1 MVNIDLKL
9 DTWKNKL
16 LDMGKR
22 NRLLNYRDTRRS
34 NLRIIVPGIY
44 DLWDSFVVN
53 EQPLKFPRVDEDETQ
68 QLSLEENQIPATDPN
83 SVQTSQSPKEQ
94 QRTLRNLRSKAKAF
108 MEEQGVNVLYL
119 SFGFLR
125 WTESDHSKVHFDA
138 PLILVPV
145 SLSWESITSPFVLS
159 LHEDEIIVN
168 PTLAYKLDNDFGIKL
183 PEFNIEDSLSAYFE
197 RVCQLTSAN
206 HWEVIPEVGLGL
218 LSFLKINMYRD
229 LENHREAILKN
240 PIVRALGGDASAV
253 DHDLSIIDHF
263 DHDNSTTPEHTFQ
276 VVDADASQQ
285 DAILCAKKGYSFVLQ
300 GPPGTGKSQTITNII
315 AECLADG
322 KKVLFVSEKM
332 AALEVVHKR
341 LKDAGLADF
350 CLILHSY
357 KANKKD
363 TLAQLGSVLN
373 LASQKATLS
382 DDAYQRLAQLTAD
395 RNRLNDYSTAIFTV
409 IEPLHKTI
417 YEASGILANLTDYA
431 DIIFP
436 IEDIQQATPQM
447 YTSYINGLTRFAD
460 TVSDM
465 NTDYQSNPWYGAN
478 VKFVSNELRH
488 DILAR
493 LNRLDP
499 MMKEISELGNTAMA
513 ALSISAEISYS
524 NLTQAAIILELAG
537 RSPKVPLSWLTGE
550 REIAQLLIEIQEGEK
565 AQADFLA
572 QRKNILA
579 LHQDILQNDST
590 ADFTSFNNLAATAE
604 IDAHIEAIHT
614 CVLSSQPC
622 YAVWSGLDN
631 QSMVTALYD
640 SAAEQIGTYIT
651 IRQEIA
657 QAYENEIFSI
667 DFDAMYLRFKAEYTS
682 ALKFLKSQYRSD
694 KKLVQSL
701 SRERGKKLSDDEIFE
716 LLGQLRRMAELKKW
730 MDENAGSLSAVFGE
744 LYQAENT
751 DFDELKRFL
760 DAYGLMQTC
769 LENLGSL
776 RISVAQ
782 NETQASALHQH
793 YESLYSGL
801 ETDWDMVRKALD
813 WAIAFYRTMDGY
825 DGYGET
831 FLRYVC
837 TSEEKIDLCKT
848 YSEQIKQS
856 AARVTPD
863 FEWFLELF
871 QSPDEW
877 RNMPMPILIDR
888 LTKCANNLAALEEWI
903 DFRTA
908 RGQCYELGLEEYID
922 QIEALHIDSA
932 SIVPIFQKRFFRLWL
947 DSVLPGYPVV
957 ANFRRK
963 TQETVIQ
970 EFEQLDKL
978 QFTIARSRIRSKL
991 INGLPSLDHF
1001 TSGVDEIS
1009 TLKRELNKQRRI
1021 MPIRR
1026 LFREIPNLIL
1036 ALKPCLM
1043 MSPLSVSLFLEADTF
1058 TFDTVIF
1065 DEASQVCT
1073 ENAIG
1078 AILRGKQIII
1088 AGDSKQL
1095 PPTNF
1100 FSATV
1105 SDSDFDWDIGD
1116 EDEYDDSNAYESILD
1131 EAALLPERTLLWH
1144 YRSRHEHLI
1153 AFSNAKI
1160 YKGNLITFPS
1170 NVDRAPNVGVEYTY
1184 VPSGYYDRGGRKG
1197 NVIEAEKVVD
1207 LIFEHIRQF
1216 PNRSLGVIAFGEVQQ
1231 MAIDTVLRKRRM
1243 ENQRYEPFFDED
1255 KPEAFF
1261 VKSLENVQ
1269 GDERDTIIFS
1279 IGYAKDAAG
1288 VMRMNFGPLS
1298 KMGGERRLNVAI
1310 TRAKYNVK
1318 LVGSLLPT
1326 DINTD
1331 RISAHGPKLLRGYI
1345 DFAMKGPAV
1354 LQNEI
1359 TESDCVEHDS
1369 PFEEAVYKFLDRKGY
1384 KLATQVGCSGYR
1396 IDMAVKHPTLS
1407 GRYVLGIECD
1417 GAAYHSA
1424 RTARERDRLRQD
1436 VLESMGWKIY
1446 RIWST
1451 DWIKDPITEGQRLVE
1466 VVDAA
1471 ISSYVED
1478 TPAISSRQDTVD
1490 SQETEPFMT
1499 VEAKQVSVED
1509 IANPYGFD
1517 VPVTTDFSTLSRGR
1531 NGFPKLTECVE
1542 LLVCNEYPIHYE
1554 LICQKLSPLL
1564 GREKAT
1570 SVVRNEVNRA
1580 LRSLGDRIVRK
1591 GDFFYPA
1598 VYTKI
1603 PARQAN
1609 GRNIKHISTDELA
1622 AAMLRVLSKCVG
1634 TTRMALIDETTRA
1647 LGFNRRGANIARAMN
1662 EAFERLIIEGKI
1674 CEIDEKLSMNLS
1686 QKSEA

>member
-1 MVNIDLKL
+1 MVNMDIKL

-34 NLRIIVPGIY
+34 NLRIKRPDIY
-44 DLWDSFVVN
+44 DLWDNFVINEHPLEFPFVDEN
-53 EQPLKFPRVDEDETQ
+53 EQLR
-68 QLSLEENQIPATDPN
+68 LGEESEGSTATAG
-83 SVQTSQSPKEQ
+83 SVQTNQSIKEQ
-94 QRTLRNLRSKAKAF
+94 QRTLRNLRSKAKTF

-125 WTESDHSKVHFDA
+125 WTESDHSNVHFDA

-183 PEFNIEDSLSAYFE
+183 PEFNVEDSLSSYFE
-197 RVCQLTSAN
+197 SVCQLTSAN
-206 HWEVIPEVGLGL
+206 HWDVIPEVGLGL

-240 PIVRALGGDASAV
+240 PVVRALGGDAVAV
-253 DHDLSIIDHF
+253 DHDLPVIDHF
-263 DHDNSTTPEHTFQ
+263 DHDNNTTPEHTFQ

-395 RNRLNDYSTAIFTV
+395 KNRLNDYSTAIFTV

-417 YEASGILANLTDYA
+417 YEVNGILANLTDYA

-436 IEDIQQATPQM
+436 IDGIQQVTPTT
-447 YTSYINGLTRFAD
+447 YVNYINGLTRFAD
-460 TVSDM
+460 TISGM

-478 VKFVSNELRH
+478 VKIVSNELRH

-493 LNRLDP
+493 LNRLIP
-499 MMKEISELGNTAMA
+499 MIKEFIERGKTAMS
-513 ALSISAEISYS
+513 ALSVSAELSYF
-524 NLTQAAIILELAG
+524 NLVQAATIFELAG
-537 RSPKVPLSWLTGE
+537 QSPKVPVSWLTGD
-550 REIAQLLIEIQEGEK
+550 REIDQLLIEIQKNEE
-565 AQADFLA
+565 AQAAFLA
-572 QRKNILA
+572 RRQNILE
-579 LHQDILQNDST
+579 LHREILQNDIET
-590 ADFTSFNNLAATAE
+590 DFTSFSNLASTDE
-604 IDAHIEAIHT
+604 IDAHIEAIHA
-614 CVLSSQPC
+614 CIMSVRPC
-622 YAVWSGLDN
+622 YAIWSGLAD
-631 QSMVTALYD
+631 QSMVTSLCD
-640 SAAEQIGTYIT
+640 SAAEQISAYNA

-667 DFDAMYLRFKAEYTS
+667 DFNAMYLRFKAEYTS

-694 KKLVQSL
+694 KKLIQSL

-716 LLGQLRRMAELKKW
+716 LLGQLRRMAELRKW
-730 MDENAGSLSAVFGE
+730 MDENSSSLFAVFGE
-744 LYQAENT
+744 LYQEDAT
-751 DFDELKRFL
+751 DFDELRRFL
-760 DAYGLMQTC
+760 NTYTLMQTC
-769 LENLGSL
+769 LGNLNSL
-776 RISVAQ
+776 RISTARSEAQ
-782 NETQASALHQH
+782 TPVLHQH
-793 YESLYSGL
+793 YGSLYSGL
-801 ETDWDMVRKALD
+801 ETDWNTVRNALD
-813 WAIAFYRTMDGY
+813 WAVAFCNAMDGS
-825 DGYGET
+825 DGYGES
-831 FLRYVC
+831 FLHYIC
-837 TSEEKIDLCKT
+837 TSGEKIALCKT
-848 YSEQIKQS
+848 YSDQIKQRLT
-856 AARVTPD
+856 AIDPD
-863 FEWFLELF
+863 FEWFLEFF
-871 QSPDEW
+871 QSPDKW
-877 RNMPMPILIDR
+877 RNMPLPELANR
-888 LTKCANNLAALEEWI
+888 LAECANNLAALEEWI
-903 DFRTA
+903 DFRTV
-908 RGQCYELGLEEYID
+908 RSQCYELGLEEYIH
-922 QIEALHIDSA
+922 QIETMHIDSA
-932 SIVPIFQKRFFRLWL
+932 SIVPVFQKRFFRLWL
-947 DSVLPGYPVV
+947 DSVLPEYPVV

-963 TQETVIQ
+963 TQESVIQ
-970 EFEQLDKL
+970 EFDQLDKL
-978 QFTIARSRIRSKL
+978 QFAIARSRIRSKL

-1026 LFREIPNLIL
+1026 LFRAIPNLIL

-1078 AILRGKQIII
+1078 AILRGKQVII

-1105 SDSDFDWDIGD
+1105 SDSDFDGDVGD
-1116 EDEYDDSNAYESILD
+1116 EDEYDDSSAYESILD

-1197 NVIEAEKVVD
+1197 NAIEAEKVVD

-1231 MAIDTVLRKRRM
+1231 LAIDTVLRRRRM
-1243 ENQRYEPFFDED
+1243 ENQQYESFFDED
-1255 KPEAFF
+1255 RQEAFF
-1261 VKSLENVQ
+1261 IKSLENVQ

-1279 IGYAKDAAG
+1279 IGYAKDASG

-1298 KMGGERRLNVAI
+1298 KTGGERRLNVAI

-1318 LVGSLLPT
+1318 LVGSILPT
-1326 DINTD
+1326 DINTE
-1331 RISAHGPKLLRGYI
+1331 RVSADGPKLLRGYI
-1345 DFAMKGPAV
+1345 DFAMNGPAV

-1359 TESDCVEHDS
+1359 TESDFVQHDS
-1369 PFEEAVYKFLDRKGY
+1369 PFEAAVYNFLDRKGY
-1384 KLATQVGCSGYR
+1384 KLATQVGCSSYR

-1407 GRYVLGIECD
+1407 GCYVLGIECD

-1451 DWIKDPITEGQRLVE
+1451 DWIKDPVTEGQRLIE
-1466 VVDAA
+1466 AVDDA
-1471 ISSYVED
+1471 INSYVEAVPE
-1478 TPAISSRQDTVD
+1478 TKTLMQ
-1490 SQETEPFMT
+1490 QEAMDMAEPFIT
-1499 VEAKQVSVED
+1499 VEDKPVSIVD

-1517 VPVTTDFSTLSRGR
+1517 LPNTTDFSTLPRDR
-1531 NGFPKLTECVE
+1531 NGYLRLADCIE
-1542 LLVCNEYPIHYE
+1542 LLIHNEYPIHYD
-1554 LICQKLSPLL
+1554 LLCQKLSPLL

-1570 SVVRNEVNRA
+1570 SVVRKEVDYA
-1580 LRSLGDRIVRK
+1580 LRSMGDRIVRK
-1591 GDFFYPA
+1591 GDFLYPA
-1598 VYTKI
+1598 SFAEI
-1603 PARQAN
+1603 PVRQAN

-1634 TTRMALIDETTRA
+1634 TTRIALIDETTRA
-1647 LGFNRRGANIARAMN
+1647 LGFNRRGTNIAKAMN
-1662 EAFERLIIEGKI
+1662 GAFEKLIIAGKI
-1674 CEIDEKLSMNLS
+1674 CEVNGKLLANLN
-1686 QKSEA
+1686 QKSDV

>member
-1 MVNIDLKL
+1 MVNMDIKL
-9 DTWKNKL
+9 ETWKNKL

-34 NLRIIVPGIY
+34 NLRIKFPGIY

-53 EQPLKFPRVDEDETQ
+53 EHALEFPFVDEEQ
-68 QLSLEENQIPATDPN
+68 QLSFQEENTDTIGGTS
-83 SVQTSQSPKEQ
+83 SVQTNQSIREQ
-94 QRTLRNLRSKAKAF
+94 QRTLRNLRSKARTF

-125 WTESDHSKVHFDA
+125 WAESDHSNVHFDA
-138 PLILVPV
+138 PLVLVPV
-145 SLSWESITSPFVLS
+145 SLSWESITSPFVMS

-168 PTLAYKLDNDFGIKL
+168 PTLAYKLDHDFGIKL
-183 PEFNIEDSLSAYFE
+183 PEFNVEDSLSSYFE
-197 RVCQLTSAN
+197 SICRLTSTN
-206 HWEVIPEVGLGL
+206 QWDVIPEVSLGL

-240 PIVRALGGDASAV
+240 PIVRALGGDATAV
-253 DHDLSIIDHF
+253 DHDLSVIDHF
-263 DHDNSTTPEHTFQ
+263 DHDNNTAPEHTFQ

-382 DDAYQRLAQLTAD
+382 DGAYQRLAQLTAD
-395 RNRLNDYSTAIFTV
+395 RNRLNEYSTAIFTV

-417 YEASGILANLTDYA
+417 YEANGILANLTDYA

-436 IEDIQQATPQM
+436 VDGIQQVTPSI
-447 YTSYINGLTRFAD
+447 YANYINRLTRFAD
-460 TVSDM
+460 TVSGM
-465 NTDYQSNPWYGAN
+465 NIDYQSNPWYGAN

-488 DILAR
+488 DILAH
-493 LNRLDP
+493 LNRLIP
-499 MMKEISELGNTAMA
+499 MIKGIGEVGNAAMS
-513 ALSISAEISYS
+513 ALSISAELSYS
-524 NLTQAAIILELAG
+524 NLTQAAAILKLAG
-537 RSPKVPLSWLTGE
+537 QSPKVPVSWLTGDK
-550 REIAQLLIEIQEGEK
+550 EIAQLLIEIQESEK
-565 AQADFLA
+565 AKASFLA
-572 QRKNILA
+572 QRESILV
-579 LHQDILQNDST
+579 LHQEIMQNDSA
-590 ADFTSFNNLAATAE
+590 ADFTSFSNLASTAE
-604 IDAHIEAIHT
+604 IDAHIDAIHAYIM
-614 CVLSSQPC
+614 SAPSC
-622 YAVWSGLDN
+622 YAIWSKLSN
-631 QSMVTALYD
+631 KAVITSLYD
-640 SAAEQIGTYIT
+640 SAVEQISAYNT
-651 IRQEIA
+651 IRQGIA
-657 QAYENEIFSI
+657 QAYESEIFSI
-667 DFDAMYLRFKAEYTS
+667 DFDAMYLRFKSEYTS
-682 ALKFLKSQYRSD
+682 ALKFFKSQYRSD

-701 SRERGKKLSDDEIFE
+701 SRERGKKLSDDEVFE
-716 LLGQLRRMAELKKW
+716 LLKQLRHMAEQKKW
-730 MDENAGSLSAVFGE
+730 MDENAGSLAAMFGE

-751 DFDELKRFL
+751 DFDELKRLL
-760 DAYGLMQTC
+760 DAYGLMHIC
-769 LENLGSL
+769 LESLDNLRITVAHNEEKESSL
-776 RISVAQ
+776 RQ
-782 NETQASALHQH
+782 LYET
-793 YESLYSGL
+793 LYSGL

-813 WAIAFYRTMDGY
+813 WASIFYKTIEGH
-825 DGYGET
+825 DGYGES
-831 FLRYVC
+831 FLRYIC
-837 TSEEKIDLCKT
+837 TSDEKIGLCKT
-848 YSEQIKQS
+848 YSDQIRQELT
-856 AARVTPD
+856 AIWPD
-863 FEWFLELF
+863 FKWFTKLF
-871 QSPDEW
+871 QSSDEW
-877 RNMPMPILIDR
+877 HDMPMFVLTER
-888 LTKCANNLAALEEWI
+888 LTECMNNLAALEEWI
-903 DFRTA
+903 DFRTV
-908 RGQCYELGLEEYID
+908 RNQCYDLGLKEYIH
-922 QIEALHIDSA
+922 QIETLHIDST
-932 SIVPIFQKRFFRLWL
+932 SIVPVFQKRFFRLWL
-947 DSVLPGYPVV
+947 DSVLPEYPVV

-963 TQETVIQ
+963 TQESVIQ
-970 EFEQLDKL
+970 EFDQLDKL
-978 QFTIARSRIRSKL
+978 QFAIARSRIRSKL
-991 INGLPSLDHF
+991 INGLPSLEHF

-1009 TLKRELNKQRRI
+1009 VLKRELNKQRRI

-1026 LFREIPNLIL
+1026 LFRTIPNLIL

-1058 TFDTVIF
+1058 IFDTVIF

-1078 AILRGKQIII
+1078 AILRGKQVII

-1105 SDSDFDWDIGD
+1105 SDSDFDGDIGD
-1116 EDEYDDSNAYESILD
+1116 EDEYDDGSAYESILD

-1160 YKGNLITFPS
+1160 YKGSLITFPS

-1231 MAIDTVLRKRRM
+1231 LAIDTVLRRRRM
-1243 ENQRYEPFFDED
+1243 EDQQNESFFDED
-1255 KPEAFF
+1255 RQEAFF
-1261 VKSLENVQ
+1261 IKSLENVQ

-1279 IGYAKDAAG
+1279 IGYAKDASG

-1298 KMGGERRLNVAI
+1298 KTGGERRLNVAI

-1318 LVGSLLPT
+1318 LVGSILPT
-1326 DINTD
+1326 DISTD
-1331 RISAHGPKLLRGYI
+1331 RISADGPKLLRGYI
-1345 DFAMKGPAV
+1345 DFAMNGPSI
-1354 LQNEI
+1354 LENEI
-1359 TESDCVEHDS
+1359 TESDCVAHDS
-1369 PFEEAVYKFLDRKGY
+1369 PFEAAVYNFLDRKGY

-1451 DWIKDPITEGQRLVE
+1451 DWIKDPVTEGQRLM
-1466 VVDAA
+1466 DA
-1471 ISSYVED
+1471 
-1478 TPAISSRQDTVD
+1478 VD
-1490 SQETEPFMT
+1490 SAINSYTESASEVQAPIQQEIFDTAESFMSI
-1499 VEAKQVSVED
+1499 EDKPVSIAD

-1517 VPVTTDFSTLSRGR
+1517 PPNITDFSILPR
-1531 NGFPKLTECVE
+1531 NRSGHPGLADCIE
-1542 LLVCNEYPIHYE
+1542 LLVRNEYPIHYE
-1554 LICQKLSPLL
+1554 LLCQKISPLL

-1570 SVVRNEVNRA
+1570 SVVRKEVDYA
-1580 LRSLGDRIVRK
+1580 LRLMGERVARK

-1598 VYTKI
+1598 SFAEI
-1603 PARQAN
+1603 PVRQAN

-1634 TTRMALIDETTRA
+1634 TTRTALIDETTRA
-1647 LGFNRRGANIARAMN
+1647 LGFNRRGTNIARAMN
-1662 EAFERLIIEGKI
+1662 DAFEQLKAEGKI
-1674 CEIDEKLSMNLS
+1674 QDIDGKV
-1686 QKSEA
+1686 KFCD

>member
-1 MVNIDLKL
+1 MVSMDTKL

-34 NLRIIVPGIY
+34 NLRIKVPGIY

-53 EQPLKFPRVDEDETQ
+53 EHPLEFPFIDEEQ
-68 QLSLEENQIPATDPN
+68 QLTLEEENSALDTETG
-83 SVQTSQSPKEQ
+83 SVQTNQPAKEQ
-94 QRTLRNLRSKAKAF
+94 QRTLRNLRSKAKTF

-125 WTESDHSKVHFDA
+125 WTESGHSKAYFDA

-168 PTLAYKLDNDFGIKL
+168 PTLTYKLENDFGIKL
-183 PEFNIEDSLSAYFE
+183 PEFNVEDSLSAYFE
-197 RVCQLTSAN
+197 SVCRLTSVN
-206 HWEVIPEVGLGL
+206 QWEVIPEVGLGL

-240 PIVRALGGDASAV
+240 PVVRALGGDATGVA
-253 DHDLSIIDHF
+253 HDLSEIDHF
-263 DHDNSTTPEHTFQ
+263 DHDNNTTPERTFQ

-285 DAILCAKKGYSFVLQ
+285 DAILCAKQGHSFVLQ

-332 AALEVVHKR
+332 AALDVVHKR

-395 RNRLNDYSTAIFTV
+395 RNRLNDYSSAIYTV
-409 IEPLHKTI
+409 IDPLHKTI
-417 YEASGILANLTDYA
+417 YEVNGILANLTNYA

-436 IEDIQQATPQM
+436 IENIQHVTPQT
-447 YTSYINGLTRFAD
+447 YVNYINGLTRFAN
-460 TVSDM
+460 TVSGM
-465 NTDYQSNPWYGAN
+465 NTDYQSNPWYGAD

-488 DILAR
+488 DILAH
-493 LNRLDP
+493 LNQLIPTARGLG
-499 MMKEISELGNTAMA
+499 ELSNAIA
-513 ALSISAEISYS
+513 SALSICAEFSYS
-524 NLTQAAIILELAG
+524 NLAQAAAILELAG
-537 RSPKVPLSWLTGE
+537 QSPKVPLFWLTDNIE
-550 REIAQLLIEIQEGEK
+550 TEQLIVEIEAREK
-565 AQADFLA
+565 DQAAFLA
-572 QRKNILA
+572 QRENILM
-579 LHQDILQNDST
+579 LHRDILQNDQT
-590 ADFTSFNNLAATAE
+590 ADFTGFSSLSTASD
-604 IDAHIEAIHT
+604 IDAHIEAIHG
-614 CVLSSQPC
+614 CLLSARPC
-622 YAVWSGLDN
+622 YKIWSELSD
-631 QSMVTALYD
+631 QPMVMSLYA
-640 SAAEQIGTYIT
+640 SAAEHIGSYNA
-651 IRQEIA
+651 IRQEIV

-667 DFDAMYLRFKAEYTS
+667 DFDAIYLRFKADYTS
-682 ALKFLKSQYRSD
+682 VIKLVKSQYWAD
-694 KKLVQSL
+694 KKSVQSL

-716 LLGQLRRMAELKKW
+716 LLGQLRRMVELKKW
-730 MDENAGSLSAVFGE
+730 MDENANSLTDVFGE
-744 LYQAENT
+744 FYQAENT
-751 DFDELKRFL
+751 DFSELKRYL
-760 DAYGLMQTC
+760 DTYALMQVC
-769 LENLGSL
+769 LESLNSL
-776 RISVAQ
+776 RIFVAQ
-782 NETQASALHQH
+782 NEAQEASLHQR
-793 YESLYSGL
+793 YGTLYSGL
-801 ETDWDMVRKALD
+801 KTDWNTVRKALD
-813 WAIAFYRTMDGY
+813 WAADFYKAIDGHEE
-825 DGYGET
+825 YGEF
-831 FLRYVC
+831 FLDNIC
-837 TSEEKIDLCKT
+837 TSDEKIGLCNT
-848 YSEQIKQS
+848 YSNQIKQEL
-856 AARVTPD
+856 ANITVD
-863 FEWFLELF
+863 FDWFLKLF

-877 RNMPMPILIDR
+877 HAMTMPELTGR
-888 LTKCANNLAALEEWI
+888 LTECANNLAALEEWI
-903 DFRTA
+903 DFRTV
-908 RGQCYELGLEEYID
+908 RNQCYELGLGEYIH
-922 QIEALHIDSA
+922 QIESLHIDAA

-947 DSVLPGYPVV
+947 DSILPEYPVV

-963 TQETVIQ
+963 TQESVIQ
-970 EFEQLDKL
+970 EFEKLDRL
-978 QFTIARSRIRSKL
+978 QFAIARSRIRSQL

-1009 TLKRELNKQRRI
+1009 ILKRELNKQRRI

-1026 LFREIPNLIL
+1026 LFRAIPNLIL

-1043 MSPLSVSLFLEADTF
+1043 MSPLSVSLFLESDTF

-1078 AILRGKQIII
+1078 AILRGKQVII

-1100 FSATV
+1100 FSATT
-1105 SDSDFDWDIGD
+1105 SDSDFDGD
-1116 EDEYDDSNAYESILD
+1116 AENEDEYDDSSAYESVLD

-1160 YKGNLITFPS
+1160 YNGSLITFPS
-1170 NVDRAPNVGVEYTY
+1170 NVDRVPNMGVEYTY
-1184 VPSGYYDRGGRKG
+1184 VPAGYYDRGGRKG

-1207 LIFEHIRQF
+1207 LIFEHCRQF

-1231 MAIDTVLRKRRM
+1231 LAIDTILRRRRM
-1243 ENQRYEPFFDED
+1243 ENQQYESFFDENRQ
-1255 KPEAFF
+1255 EAFF
-1261 VKSLENVQ
+1261 IKSLENVQ

-1279 IGYAKDAAG
+1279 IGYAKDASG

-1298 KMGGERRLNVAI
+1298 KTGGERRLNVAV

-1318 LVGSLLPT
+1318 LVGSILPT
-1326 DINTD
+1326 DINTE
-1331 RISAHGPKLLRGYI
+1331 RVSADGPKLLRGYI
-1345 DFAMKGPAV
+1345 DFAMNGPAV

-1359 TESDCVEHDS
+1359 IESGYVQHDS
-1369 PFEEAVYKFLDRKGY
+1369 PFESAVYNFLDRKGY

-1407 GRYVLGIECD
+1407 GRYILGIECD

-1451 DWIKDPITEGQRLVE
+1451 DWIKDPVTEGQRLIE
-1466 VVDAA
+1466 AVVDATF
-1471 ISSYVED
+1471 SYTETVPEAQAPMKQKATD
-1478 TPAISSRQDTVD
+1478 TS
-1490 SQETEPFMT
+1490 EPFMT
-1499 VEAKQVSVED
+1499 VEDKPVSLED

-1517 VPVTTDFSTLSRGR
+1517 SFTVTDFNTLPCDQ
-1531 NGFPKLTECVE
+1531 NGYLQLTDCIE
-1542 LLVCNEYPIHYE
+1542 LLVQNEYPIHYE
-1554 LICQKLSPLL
+1554 LLCQKVSPLL
-1564 GREKAT
+1564 EREKAT
-1570 SVVRNEVNRA
+1570 SVVRKNVEIA
-1580 LRSLGDRIVRK
+1580 LQLMGGRVIRK

-1598 VYTKI
+1598 DYTMI
-1603 PARQAN
+1603 PVRQAN

-1622 AAMLRVLSKCVG
+1622 AAMLRVLGKCVG
-1634 TTRMALIDETTRA
+1634 TTRIALIDETTRA
-1647 LGFNRRGANIARAMN
+1647 FGFNRRGANITKAMDA
-1662 EAFERLIIEGKI
+1662 AFNSLILSGKVQEISGKI
-1674 CEIDEKLSMNLS
+1674 VIYHQPDN
-1686 QKSEA
+1686 Q

>member
-1 MVNIDLKL
+1 MVNMGVKL
-9 DTWKNKL
+9 DIWKNKL

-34 NLRIIVPGIY
+34 NLRIKLPGIF

-53 EQPLKFPRVDEDETQ
+53 EHTLEFPFIDEEQ
-68 QLSLEENQIPATDPN
+68 QLSLEQEDGDSIAETG
-83 SVQTSQSPKEQ
+83 SVQTNQPIKEQ
-94 QRTLRNLRSKAKAF
+94 QRTLRNLRSKAKTF

-125 WTESDHSKVHFDA
+125 WTESDQSKVHFDA

-183 PEFNIEDSLSAYFE
+183 PEFSVEDNLSSYFE
-197 RVCQLTSAN
+197 NVCRLTSTN
-206 HWEVIPEVGLGL
+206 GWEVIPEVGLGL

-240 PIVRALGGDASAV
+240 PIARALGGDATAV
-253 DHDLSIIDHF
+253 DHDLSVIDHF
-263 DHDNSTTPEHTFQ
+263 DHDNNTTPEHTFQ

-382 DDAYQRLAQLTAD
+382 DDAYQRLAQLTTD
-395 RNRLNDYSTAIFTV
+395 RKRLNDYSTAVFTV

-417 YEASGILANLTDYA
+417 YEANGILANLTDYA

-436 IEDIQQATPQM
+436 IENIQQVTPQM
-447 YTSYINGLTRFAD
+447 YASFINGLTRFAD
-460 TVSDM
+460 TVSNM

-488 DILAR
+488 DILFH
-493 LNRLDP
+493 LNRLIP
-499 MMKEISELGNTAMA
+499 MIKEIGELGNTAMSD
-513 ALSISAEISYS
+513 LSISAELSYA

-537 RSPKVPLSWLTGE
+537 QSPKVPLSWLADD
-550 REIAQLLIEIQEGEK
+550 REIAQLLIEIQENEK
-565 AQADFLA
+565 AQATFLA

-590 ADFTSFNNLAATAE
+590 ADFTSFNSLATTAD
-604 IDAHIEAIHT
+604 IDSHIKAIHA
-614 CVLSSQPC
+614 CIMSARPC
-622 YAVWSGLDN
+622 YAIWSGLAN
-631 QSMVTALYD
+631 QSMVTSLYD
-640 SAAEQIGTYIT
+640 SAAEQIGAYNA

-657 QAYENEIFSI
+657 QAYESEIFSI
-667 DFDAMYLRFKAEYTS
+667 EFDAMYLRFKADYTS
-682 ALKFLKSQYRSD
+682 VFKFLKSQYRSD
-694 KKLVQSL
+694 KRLVQSL
-701 SRERGKKLSDDEIFE
+701 SHERGKKLSDDEIFE

-730 MDENAGSLSAVFGE
+730 MDENAGSLIAVFGE
-744 LYQAENT
+744 LYRAENT

-769 LENLGSL
+769 LDNLDSL

-782 NETQASALHQH
+782 NEAQEVSLHQH

-801 ETDWDMVRKALD
+801 ETDWDEVRKALD
-813 WAIAFYRTMDGY
+813 WAIAFYKTIEGHA
-825 DGYGET
+825 GYGRP
-831 FLRYVC
+831 FLHYIC
-837 TSEEKIDLCKT
+837 TSDEKIELCKM
-848 YSEQIKQS
+848 YSDQIKENL
-856 AARVTPD
+856 ANTAPD

-871 QSPDEW
+871 QLPDGW
-877 RNMPMPILIDR
+877 LNMPMPILTGR
-888 LTKCANNLAALEEWI
+888 LTECMNNLAALEEWI
-903 DFRTA
+903 DFRTI
-908 RGQCYELGLEEYID
+908 RSQCYDLGLEEYIR
-922 QIEALHIDSA
+922 QVETLHIDAA

-963 TQETVIQ
+963 TQETVIH
-970 EFEQLDKL
+970 EFDQLDKL
-978 QFTIARSRIRSKL
+978 QFAIARSRIRSKL

-1058 TFDTVIF
+1058 NFDTVIF

-1078 AILRGKQIII
+1078 AILRGKQVII

-1105 SDSDFDWDIGD
+1105 SDSDFDGDVGD
-1116 EDEYDDSNAYESILD
+1116 EDEYDDSSAYESILD

-1170 NVDRAPNVGVEYTY
+1170 NVDRASDVGVEYTY

-1207 LIFEHIRQF
+1207 LIFAHIRQF

-1231 MAIDTVLRKRRM
+1231 LAIDTVLRRRRM
-1243 ENQRYEPFFDED
+1243 ENQQYESFFAED
-1255 KPEAFF
+1255 RQEAFF
-1261 VKSLENVQ
+1261 IKSLENVQ

-1279 IGYAKDAAG
+1279 IGYAKDASG

-1298 KMGGERRLNVAI
+1298 KTGGERRLNVAI

-1318 LVGSLLPT
+1318 LVGSILPT
-1326 DINTD
+1326 DINID
-1331 RISAHGPKLLRGYI
+1331 RVSADGPKLLRGYI
-1345 DFAMKGPAV
+1345 DFAMNGPSV

-1359 TESDCVEHDS
+1359 TETDFVQHDS
-1369 PFEEAVYKFLDRKGY
+1369 PFEAAVYNFLERKGY

-1396 IDMAVKHPTLS
+1396 IDMAIKHPELS

-1417 GAAYHSA
+1417 GASYHSA

-1451 DWIKDPITEGQRLVE
+1451 DWIKDPVTEGQRLIDM
-1466 VVDAA
+1466 VDNA
-1471 ISSYVED
+1471 INGYIEAVPEAQA
-1478 TPAISSRQDTVD
+1478 PVQ
-1490 SQETEPFMT
+1490 QEKFQTTEPFIT
-1499 VEAKQVSVED
+1499 VEDKPVSIED
-1509 IANPYGFD
+1509 ITNPYGFD
-1517 VPVTTDFSTLSRGR
+1517 SPNTTDFSTLPHDQ
-1531 NGFPKLTECVE
+1531 NGYLKLADCLE
-1542 LLVCNEYPIHYE
+1542 LLVHNEYPIHYE
-1554 LICQKLSPLL
+1554 LLCQKLSPLL

-1570 SVVRNEVNRA
+1570 SVVRKEVDYA
-1580 LRSLGDRIVRK
+1580 LRSMEERIVRK
-1591 GDFFYPA
+1591 GDFFYP
-1598 VYTKI
+1598 VSFVEI
-1603 PARQAN
+1603 PVRQAN

-1634 TTRMALIDETTRA
+1634 TTRSALIDETTRA
-1647 LGFNRRGANIARAMN
+1647 FGFNRRGSNIAKAMN
-1662 EAFERLIIEGKI
+1662 AAFDFLVAQGQIAECNGKI
-1674 CEIDEKLSMNLS
+1674 VNIGV
-1686 QKSEA
+1686 

>member
-1 MVNIDLKL
+1 MVNMDTKL

-34 NLRIIVPGIY
+34 NLRIKLPGIY
-44 DLWDSFVVN
+44 DLWESFVVN
-53 EQPLKFPRVDEDETQ
+53 EHPLEFPFVDEEQ
-68 QLSLEENQIPATDPN
+68 QLSLEEESGDFIAAAG
-83 SVQTSQSPKEQ
+83 SVQTNQSIKEQ
-94 QRTLRNLRSKAKAF
+94 QRTLRNLRSKAKTF

-125 WTESDHSKVHFDA
+125 WAESDHSKVHFDA

-183 PEFNIEDSLSAYFE
+183 PEFNIEDSLPSYFE
-197 RVCQLTSAN
+197 HVCQLTSAN

-253 DHDLSIIDHF
+253 DHDLSVIDHF
-263 DHDNSTTPEHTFQ
+263 DHDNNTTPEHTFQ

-363 TLAQLGSVLN
+363 TLAQLGSVLS
-373 LASQKATLS
+373 LASQKAILS
-382 DDAYQRLAQLTAD
+382 DDAYQRLAELTAD
-395 RNRLNDYSTAIFTV
+395 RNRLNDYSIAIFTV

-417 YEASGILANLTDYA
+417 YEANGILANLTDYA

-436 IEDIQQATPQM
+436 IEDIQQVTPQM
-447 YTSYINGLTRFAD
+447 YASYINGLTRFSD
-460 TVSDM
+460 TVSGM
-465 NTDYQSNPWYGAN
+465 NTDYQNNPWYGAN

-493 LNRLDP
+493 LNRLVP
-499 MMKEISELGNTAMA
+499 MIKEISELGNTAMA

-537 RSPKVPLSWLTGE
+537 RSPKVPLSRLTGD
-550 REIAQLLIEIQEGEK
+550 REIAQLLSEIQEGEK
-565 AQADFLA
+565 AQAAFLA
-572 QRKNILA
+572 QRETILT
-579 LHQDILQNDST
+579 LHQDILRNDST
-590 ADFTSFNNLAATAE
+590 ADFTNFNSLATTAE
-604 IDAHIEAIHT
+604 IDAHIEAINT
-614 CVLSSQPC
+614 CSVSSRPC
-622 YAVWSGLDN
+622 YAIWAELAN
-631 QSMVTALYD
+631 QSVVTALYD
-640 SAAEQIGTYIT
+640 SAKEQIGSYNT

-694 KKLVQSL
+694 KKLIQSL

-716 LLGQLRRMAELKKW
+716 LLGQLRHMAEFKKW
-730 MDENAGSLSAVFGE
+730 LDENAGSLVAMFGE

-760 DAYGLMQTC
+760 DSYDLMQIC
-769 LENLGSL
+769 SENLNNL

-782 NETQASALHQH
+782 NEAQASSLHQH
-793 YESLYSGL
+793 YESFYSGL
-801 ETDWDMVRKALD
+801 ETDWATVRKALD
-813 WAIAFYRTMDGY
+813 WAIAFYRTIDGY

-837 TSEEKIDLCKT
+837 TSDEKIDLCKT
-848 YSEQIKQS
+848 YSDQIKQS
-856 AARVTPD
+856 LACVAPD

-877 RNMPMPILIDR
+877 RNMPMPILTDR
-888 LTKCANNLAALEEWI
+888 LTKCVNNLAALEEWI
-903 DFRTA
+903 DFRTV
-908 RGQCYELGLEEYID
+908 RSQCYELGLEEYIH
-922 QIEALHIDSA
+922 QIETLHIDSP

-947 DSVLPGYPVV
+947 DSVLPEYPIV

-978 QFTIARSRIRSKL
+978 QFAIARSRIRSKL

-1078 AILRGKQIII
+1078 AILRGKQVII

-1100 FSATV
+1100 FSASV
-1105 SDSDFDWDIGD
+1105 SDSDFDGDIGD

-1170 NVDRAPNVGVEYTY
+1170 NVDRAPDVGVEYTY
-1184 VPSGYYDRGGRKG
+1184 VPTGCYDRGGRKG

-1207 LIFEHIRQF
+1207 LIFKHIRQF

-1231 MAIDTVLRKRRM
+1231 LAIDTVLRKRRM
-1243 ENQRYEPFFDED
+1243 ENQQYESFFDEARQ
-1255 KPEAFF
+1255 EAFF

-1279 IGYAKDAAG
+1279 IGYAKDASG

-1298 KMGGERRLNVAI
+1298 QTGGERRLNVAI

-1318 LVGSLLPT
+1318 LVGSILPT
-1326 DINTD
+1326 DINTE
-1331 RISAHGPKLLRGYI
+1331 RVSADGPKLLRGYI
-1345 DFAMKGPAV
+1345 DFAMNGPSV

-1359 TESDCVEHDS
+1359 TESDFVQHDS
-1369 PFEEAVYKFLDRKGY
+1369 PFEAAVYNFLDRKGY
-1384 KLATQVGCSGYR
+1384 KLATQVGYR

-1451 DWIKDPITEGQRLVE
+1451 DWIKDPVTEGQRLIE
-1466 VVDAA
+1466 AVDNA
-1471 ISSYVED
+1471 INSYIETMPESQAPIQQEASD
-1478 TPAISSRQDTVD
+1478 TA
-1490 SQETEPFMT
+1490 EPFMT
-1499 VEAKQVSVED
+1499 VEDKPASIAD
-1509 IANPYGFD
+1509 ITNPYGFD
-1517 VPVTTDFSTLSRGR
+1517 PPNTTDFNTLPR
-1531 NGFPKLTECVE
+1531 NRSGYLQLADCIE
-1542 LLVCNEYPIHYE
+1542 LLVHNEYPIHYE
-1554 LICQKLSPLL
+1554 LLCQKLSPLL

-1570 SVVRNEVNRA
+1570 SVVRKEVDYA
-1580 LRSLGDRIVRK
+1580 LRSMGERVVRK

-1598 VYTKI
+1598 SFTEI

-1634 TTRMALIDETTRA
+1634 TTRSALIDETTRA
-1647 LGFNRRGANIARAMN
+1647 FGFNRRGTNITKAMN
-1662 EAFERLIIEGKI
+1662 EAFSQLISSGQLQELDGKI
-1674 CEIDEKLSMNLS
+1674 LLQNNK
-1686 QKSEA
+1686 QPQ